1 MRSIGVLLLST
12 MIIGAVQAQ
21 DSVQS
26 RDLYMAPPKG
36 WITTRDRVAWMT
48 FRGQVAQGLFE
59 KMPENSTVKDP
70 NATCAPT
77 GIVKMMGG
85 VLCTHWPAKDPRNA
99 KIPAFYECEIN
110 IDLDTGEMVSQ
121 GELGMCGED
130 ESTIQEQRKDAKKK
144 GYWWINN

>member
-1 MRSIGVLLLST
+1 
-12 MIIGAVQAQ
+12 
-21 DSVQS
+21 
-26 RDLYMAPPKG
+26 
-36 WITTRDRVAWMT
+36 
-48 FRGQVAQGLFE
+48 
-59 KMPENSTVKDP
+59 
-70 NATCAPT
+70 
-77 GIVKMMGG
+77 MMGG